1 MLTFSMY
8 LLTLNKEHASY
19 RKPDND
25 LIYIHKHSNRPQ
37 NIFRDLP
44 KSISKKV
51 TDTSSNEETFN
62 NHIPIYR
69 EALKSSAFNNYL
81 SYRQSQQIST
91 HNSRIQEKQKKCNR
105 KIIWFNPTFSTNV
118 KMNIGKILFELLPKH
133 FHKMNKLYKIFNRNT
148 VKISYNCM
156 RNMGFII
163 SAHNQCLLTL
173 NDSSFRCN
181 CRNKSNCPLED
192 IKCYLPCWCDKWCW
206 WRMQVLLWPKKVV
219 LFPEISRVKHF
230 YHSTACIVESEY
242 IFLTLKQKRKLKNDK
257 TTKSKRN

>member
-62 NHIPIYR
+62 NYIRIYR
-69 EALKSSAFNNYL
+69 EALKNSVFNNYL
-81 SYRQSQQIST
+81 FYRQYQHS
-91 HNSRIQEKQKKCNR
+91 NSRIQEKQKKCNR

-118 KMNIGKILFELLPKH
+118 KMNIGKILFELLRKH
-133 FHKMNKLYKIFNRNT
+133 FHKMNKLYKIFNKNT

-192 IKCYLPCWCDKWCW
+192 IKCYLPCWCDKWCR
-206 WRMQVLLWPKKVV
+206 WRMQVLLWSKEVV
-219 LFPEISRVKHF
+219 LFPEINRVKNF

-242 IFLTLKQKRKLKNDK
+242 IFLT
-257 TTKSKRN
+257 

>member
-1 MLTFSMY
+1 MY
-8 LLTLNKEHASY
+8 LSTLNKEHAPY

-25 LIYIHKHSNRPQ
+25 LIYIHKHSNHPQ
-37 NIFRDLP
+37 NIFKDLP

-118 KMNIGKILFELLPKH
+118 KMNIGKILFELLPKY

-163 SAHNQCLLTL
+163 SAHNQRLLTL
-173 NDSSFRCN
+173 NNSSFRCN

-192 IKCYLPCWCDKWCW
+192 TIIYHADVTNDADDGCKFYYG
-206 WRMQVLLWPKKVV
+206 QKK
-219 LFPEISRVKHF
+219 
-230 YHSTACIVESEY
+230 
-242 IFLTLKQKRKLKNDK
+242 
-257 TTKSKRN
+257 

>member
-1 MLTFSMY
+1 MY
-8 LLTLNKEHASY
+8 LLTLNKEDAPY

-25 LIYIHKHSNRPQ
+25 LIYIHKHSNHPQ

-118 KMNIGKILFELLPKH
+118 KMNIGKILFELLHKH
-133 FHKMNKLYKIFNRNT
+133 FHKMNKLYKIVNRNT
-148 VKISYNCM
+148 E
-156 RNMGFII
+156 
-163 SAHNQCLLTL
+163 
-173 NDSSFRCN
+173 
-181 CRNKSNCPLED
+181 KSVT
-192 IKCYLPCWCDKWCW
+192 I
-206 WRMQVLLWPKKVV
+206 
-219 LFPEISRVKHF
+219 
-230 YHSTACIVESEY
+230 A
-242 IFLTLKQKRKLKNDK
+242 
-257 TTKSKRN
+257 